1 MKFDVEKLMV
11 GLRSYIDNT
20 INNDKENL
28 VKTLD
33 DQAGLI
39 SQLENKV
46 KELEQA
52 ESESVFEIDE
62 DQMLSVI
69 DKLIAEKNLVP
80 EINFEFDGERTLT
93 VSVNDQVK
101 TFEIPAQIYKGV
113 HVENDEYHKGDTV
126 TAQGALWHCK
136 QLTNETPGD
145 SQHWQLAVKSGRK

>member
-11 GLRSYIDNT
+11 GLRSYIDKT
-20 INNDKENL
+20 INNDRENL
-28 VKTLD
+28 VKTLN

-46 KELEQA
+46 KELEQV

-62 DQMLSVI
+62 DQMLSVVSKMLDERYI
-69 DKLIAEKNLVP
+69 PPA
-80 EINFEFDGERTLT
+80 INFEFDGERTLT

-136 QLTNETPGD
+136 QLTTEKPGD
-145 SQHWQLAVKSGRK
+145 SEHWQLAVKSGRK